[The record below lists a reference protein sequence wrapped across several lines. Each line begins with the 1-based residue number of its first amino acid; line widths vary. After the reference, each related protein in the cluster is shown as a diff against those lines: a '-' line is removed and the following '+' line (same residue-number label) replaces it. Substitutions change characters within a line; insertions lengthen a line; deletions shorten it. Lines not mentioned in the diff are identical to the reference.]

1 MQILSRENAVYTFNA
16 VHPPKYEVE
25 DGEVFWVEVEDAYR
39 GQIREPSTLRTDI
52 DSTKTNWS
60 TGPIL
65 VRGAQPGDVLCVEFL
80 KFEFEEQGAM
90 PTSVGMGLLGD
101 LIDHPT
107 TKIVPI
113 RDGYAIFSDEIHLP
127 LTPMAGVCAVAPEDG
142 VDLRCIY
149 PGDFGGNLDTTKV
162 TVGSKLYLPVIHEG
176 ARLFIG
182 DFHACMGD
190 GEVSGTAIETPGRA
204 LVRVSLRRDRTIR
217 RPVVETDEAI
227 YFLASA
233 PTLDESV
240 RLCVLDAIHY
250 LMEKLELDFQDA
262 YRLFSAACD
271 TQISQVVN
279 PLKTARARCPR
290 FHEKV
295 GLL

>member
-1 MQILSRENAVYTFNA
+1 MQVLSRGNAVYTFNA
-16 VHPPKYEVE
+16 AHPPKYEVT

-39 GQIREPSTLRTDI
+39 GQIRDPSTLRTDI
-52 DSTKTNWS
+52 DSSKTNWS

-65 VRGAQPGDVLCVEFL
+65 VKGAQPGDVLCVEFL
-80 KFEFEEQGAM
+80 KFEFEEQGVM

-101 LIDHPT
+101 LIDRPT
-107 TKIVPI
+107 TKIIPI
-113 RDGYAIFSDEIHLP
+113 RDGYAIFSDDIHLP
-127 LTPMAGVCAVAPEDG
+127 LTPMAGVCAVAPESG

-204 LVRVSLRRDRTIR
+204 LVRVSLRRDRSIQ
-217 RPVVETDEAI
+217 RPVIETGEAI

-240 RLCVLDAIHY
+240 RLCVLDAVHY
-250 LMEKLELDFQDA
+250 LMEKLALNFQDA